1 MSIRSTVMAFLSLFI
16 IIFSTSGCKKGCKAC
31 DYGETCN
38 QNSGYC
44 FCPNGFEG
52 DSCHIY
58 SALKFINLNYYV
70 SDPCSGSAGYTVY
83 ITADQS
89 YPNRLYIQGLFN
101 LGQAVE
107 ADIFSNSSK
116 QGVDL
121 GIQAQNLG
129 AVQVEGTGIYQQIAG
144 RARITLNLEY
154 TSNGIGSN
162 CTVILNQQ

>member
-1 MSIRSTVMAFLSLFI
+1 LSLFI
-16 IIFSTSGCKKGCKAC
+16 IIISAESCKKSCKAC

-38 QNSGYC
+38 ANSGYC

-52 DSCHIY
+52 DSCHTY
-58 SALKFINLNYYV
+58 SAVKFLNLTYYV
-70 SDPCSGSAGYTVY
+70 SDPCSGTGSYTVY

-107 ADIFSNSSK
+107 ADIYSNSSK

-121 GIQAQNLG
+121 VIPDQNLG
-129 AVQVEGTGIYQQIAG
+129 AVQVSGSGIYQTYGG
-144 RARITLNLEY
+144 RARVTLNLEY